1 MAISYGVSMALK
13 KKPPSIKSNP
23 NTFNQPVIEEGSK
36 YPVIFGTCWIE
47 NPVIGWWG
55 DTKAETVKMR
65 IDDSGGQYLYFY
77 KYYHGAHHIIAQGF
91 CDGILQI
98 KCGDNLVWPN
108 VNNKYELAADV

>member
-1 MAISYGVSMALK
+1 MLSNPDIQIIAIIPAIIWAIVNIAITMAISYGVSMALK

-65 IDDSGGQYLYFY
+65 IDDRRV
-77 KYYHGAHHIIAQGF
+77 K
-91 CDGILQI
+91 
-98 KCGDNLVWPN
+98 
-108 VNNKYELAADV
+108 